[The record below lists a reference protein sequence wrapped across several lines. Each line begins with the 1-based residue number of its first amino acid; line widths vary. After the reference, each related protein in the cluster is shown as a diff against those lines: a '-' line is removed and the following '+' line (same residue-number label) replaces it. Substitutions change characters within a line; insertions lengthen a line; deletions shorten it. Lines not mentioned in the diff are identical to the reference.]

1 MKSQIIMPPPGD
13 FTSADLYTR
22 RRWRTVQYIL
32 NEFWLRW
39 KSEYLSNLQSRQKWN
54 SASKNFVVND
64 VVLVKDDGAR
74 NEWSLARIIRTKT
87 SDDGNVRS
95 VILITSKQKEIERP
109 IHKLVSIMES
119 QK

>member
-1 MKSQIIMPPPGD
+1 ME
-13 FTSADLYTR
+13 
-22 RRWRTVQYIL
+22 TVQYIL